1 MTAREQLLR
10 HTDKHNQLKLVE
22 AQAVTLMMPTTAA
35 DAVLVD
41 VLGTWHRRVT
51 YKSTIAYWR
60 LMKNRVIKQ
69 KVQCENNS
77 VIINKGS
84 KHENHN
90 IRAPK

>member
-41 VLGTWHRRVT
+41 VLGT
-51 YKSTIAYWR
+51 
-60 LMKNRVIKQ
+60 
-69 KVQCENNS
+69 
-77 VIINKGS
+77 
-84 KHENHN
+84 
-90 IRAPK
+90 